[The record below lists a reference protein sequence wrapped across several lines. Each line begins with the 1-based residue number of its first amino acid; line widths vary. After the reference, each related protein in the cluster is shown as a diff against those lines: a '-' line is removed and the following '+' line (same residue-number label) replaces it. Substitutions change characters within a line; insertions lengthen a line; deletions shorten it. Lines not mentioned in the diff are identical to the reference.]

1 MGVCCM
7 YVKLLYNTNVNDI
20 GSVVFFSVCVPET
33 PAKKSTMYFCFQTTA
48 RSEELQ
54 SVMQEERQVCPTTLL
69 KQLNPSRR
77 ERKREFLDGDAVSCI
92 YLLFLSFILPLHPLQ
107 KIYPAT
113 ARRVLLQHPTP
124 LSPCLYLF
132 TYLELRQGKTSSYF
146 YIRRVRKAAIVDWKR
161 QNWATVVSL
170 RVIHSSA
177 DITGIY

>member
-77 ERKREFLDGDAVSCI
+77 ERKRERVFRWRCRQL
-92 YLLFLSFILPLHPLQ
+92 YLPSLSIFYSTPAPPPKNLPCHCPTSSFTAPDSSVPLPLLVYVLRASTRENVVLFL
-107 KIYPAT
+107 Y
-113 ARRVLLQHPTP
+113 
-124 LSPCLYLF
+124 
-132 TYLELRQGKTSSYF
+132 
-146 YIRRVRKAAIVDWKR
+146 
-161 QNWATVVSL
+161 
-170 RVIHSSA
+170 
-177 DITGIY
+177 